1 MKPIDPN
8 TPLEEKLNLAKTGL
22 TRIIYADAAV
32 TGVMGGLML
41 AFGDKFIH
49 EKMARYLGLAMIA
62 AAILT
67 CLMGVWFSKRK

>member
-1 MKPIDPN
+1 
-8 TPLEEKLNLAKTGL
+8 L

-49 EKMARYLGLAMIA
+49 EKMASYLGLAMIA